1 VSRRPAPAI
10 DPVRALA
17 ASAWAFRWR
26 VELEAEVRFARLA
39 DRLDATAAGAALA
52 PLARRAAGDE
62 RRHAERCAE
71 LAAAWGTAV
80 SGEVAP
86 PPEVAPARLEPE
98 EATCYELVA
107 ACCVA
112 ETGSVAV
119 LTSLLTSARE
129 PRLRAVLHELAVDEV
144 AHARLGWAALDLARR
159 RGSTA
164 FLGPLLPAMLKGSVD
179 DDFFLPV
186 DPARE
191 DPRLLAAGVLPH
203 TARRTLFVETLDR
216 VIFPGLEGAG
226 VDTSAGRAWLGGDQ
240 RISSAATARQVPVA
254 ES

>member
-1 VSRRPAPAI
+1 VTGRPPPVT

-17 ASAWAFRWR
+17 ASAWAFRWK

-39 DRLDATAAGAALA
+39 DRLESQAAAPLA
-52 PLARRAAGDE
+52 PLARRAALDE

-80 SGEVAP
+80 SGPVAP
-86 PPEVAPARLEPE
+86 PPEVAPAGLEPE

-119 LTSLLTSARE
+119 LTSLLRSARDS
-129 PRLRAVLHELAVDEV
+129 RLRAVLHELAVDEV
-144 AHARLGWAALDLARR
+144 DHARLGWAALATAHR

-164 FLGPLLPAMLKGSVD
+164 FLGPLLPAMLEGSVD
-179 DDFFLPV
+179 DDFFLPA

-191 DPRLLAAGVLPH
+191 DPRLLEAGVQPH
-203 TARRTLFVETLDR
+203 TARRHLFVETLNG

-226 VDTSAGRAWLGGDQ
+226 VDTEAGRAWL
-240 RISSAATARQVPVA
+240 AATASRSLPG
-254 ES
+254 